1 MSISVIIIRHV
12 TWKQLQKLLAGL
24 ERLLSND
31 WQLGHVS
38 FTSELVWQWFVFCCV
53 TGKNIILLHNGF
65 ICTEQFSFWWQ
76 TSRDNQTASELR
88 YFSCVFVVI
97 FAGAKVMTN
106 RLIYIDRAIVHCS
119 KLMHDT
125 LRNDWIWF
133 LQLGW
138 PLCRPTVSKHWK
150 NQEPWY
156 QTVSATHRALSFL
169 NPAADFWTNSTS
181 FLQYLQRYVHT
192 RWQMRPVAIN
202 CIKLNLN

>member
-31 WQLGHVS
+31 WQLGHVWIS
-38 FTSELVWQWFVFCCV
+38 LTVICFCCV
-53 TGKNIILLHNGF
+53 TGKNIIRLHNGF

-138 PLCRPTVSKHWK
+138 PLCRPPVSKHWK
-150 NQEPWY
+150 KL
-156 QTVSATHRALSFL
+156 RALISNRVSHPQGL
-169 NPAADFWTNSTS
+169 VLS
-181 FLQYLQRYVHT
+181 
-192 RWQMRPVAIN
+192 
-202 CIKLNLN
+202 